1 MDGGFMDGQQSQ
13 LLANMLPLFLIF
25 GIFYFILIRPQ
36 QKQQKEFKQ
45 MLENLK
51 KNDQVVTTGGI
62 HGTIVNIKEKT
73 LVIRVDE
80 NARLEIDK
88 AAVGR
93 IEKVGS

>member
-1 MDGGFMDGQQSQ
+1 MDGQQSQ

>member
-1 MDGGFMDGQQSQ
+1 MEGSQ
-13 LLANMLPLFLIF
+13 PQMLAQFLPLFLIF

-36 QKQQKEFKQ
+36 QKQQKEFKK

-51 KNDQVVTTGGI
+51 KNDQIVTMGGV

-73 LVIRVDE
+73 FILRVDE

-88 AAVGR
+88 SAVTR
-93 IEKVGS
+93 LEKAG

>member
-1 MDGGFMDGQQSQ
+1 MNGQQPQ

-36 QKQQKEFKQ
+36 QKQQKEFKH

-51 KNDQVVTTGGI
+51 KNDQIVTTGGI
-62 HGTIVNIKEKT
+62 YGTIVNIKEKT
-73 LVIRVDE
+73 FIIRVDE

-88 AAVGR
+88 SAVAR
-93 IEKVGS
+93 VEKTVAN

>member
-1 MDGGFMDGQQSQ
+1 MDAQQPQ
-13 LLANMLPLFLIF
+13 MLANMLPLLLIF

-45 MLENLK
+45 MLDTLK
-51 KNDQVVTTGGI
+51 KNDQIVTSGGI
-62 HGTIVNIKEKT
+62 HGTVVNIKDKT

-88 AAVGR
+88 SAIARLEHSAA
-93 IEKVGS
+93 